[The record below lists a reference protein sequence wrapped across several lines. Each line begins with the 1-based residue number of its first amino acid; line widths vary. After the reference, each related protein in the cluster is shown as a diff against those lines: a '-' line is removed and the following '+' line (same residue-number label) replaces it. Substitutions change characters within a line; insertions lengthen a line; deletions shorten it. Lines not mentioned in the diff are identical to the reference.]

1 MPVFLVRKNSPFANI
16 LILVNPILSALF
28 IVARSSLE
36 GADTWKL
43 KFLYFFIHSPHLEHI
58 ILLWC
63 AGTHAVKR

>member
-36 GADTWKL
+36 GADMCGIL
-43 KFLYFFIHSPHLEHI
+43 SIHLTP
-58 ILLWC
+58 
-63 AGTHAVKR
+63 GN